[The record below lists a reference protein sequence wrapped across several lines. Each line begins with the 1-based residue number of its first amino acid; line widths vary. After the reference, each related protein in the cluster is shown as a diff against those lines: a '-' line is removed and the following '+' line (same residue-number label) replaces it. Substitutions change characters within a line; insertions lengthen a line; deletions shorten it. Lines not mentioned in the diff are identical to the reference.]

1 MEKISMKN
9 QETKEKFVELRAK
22 GLSFDRIAAELETS
36 KQTLI
41 NWAKELENE
50 ISNLKK
56 VELEALQEKYF
67 MLKSQRIEL
76 FGEKL
81 KAIKDELD
89 KRNLSD
95 LPTDKLF
102 DLFMK
107 CFHQLNEESVDIVFH
122 GEKQL
127 LEEADFRVQTSWKG

>member
-1 MEKISMKN
+1 MKD

-22 GLSFDRIAAELETS
+22 GLSFDRIAQELKVS
-36 KQTLI
+36 KQSLI
-41 NWAKELENE
+41 NWARELETE

-67 MLKSQRIEL
+67 MLKRQRIEL

-95 LPTDKLF
+95 IPTDKLF
-102 DLFMK
+102 DLFIK
-107 CFHQLNEESVDIVFH
+107 CFHQLNEELVDTVFC
-122 GEKQL
+122 GT
-127 LEEADFRVQTSWKG
+127 EELTAVNMNHKVSWKG

>member
-1 MEKISMKN
+1 MKD
-9 QETKEKFVELRAK
+9 QETKEKFIGLRAK
-22 GLSFDRIAAELETS
+22 GLSFDRIAAELHVS
-36 KQTLI
+36 KQSLI

-67 MLKSQRIEL
+67 MLKSQKIEL

-107 CFHQLNEESVDIVFH
+107 CFHQLNEEAVDMTFY

-127 LEEADFRVQTSWKG
+127 LEDADFRVQTSWKG

>member
-1 MEKISMKN
+1 MKD

-22 GLSFDRIAAELETS
+22 GLSFDRIAAELKVS
-36 KQTLI
+36 KQSLI
-41 NWAKELENE
+41 NWARELENE

-81 KAIKDELD
+81 KSLKDELD

-107 CFHQLNEESVDIVFH
+107 CFHQLKEESVDTVFH
-122 GEKQL
+122 GTEDL
-127 LEEADFRVQTSWKG
+127 MAVNMDHPISWQG

>member
-1 MEKISMKN
+1 MKN

-50 ISNLKK
+50 IGNLKK

-81 KAIKDELD
+81 KTIKDELD

-95 LPTDKLF
+95 IPTDKLF

-107 CFHQLNEESVDIVFH
+107 CFHQLNEEAVDTVFY
-122 GEKQL
+122 GR
-127 LEEADFRVQTSWKG
+127 EELTTTDMSYQTSWKG

>member
-1 MEKISMKN
+1 MKD

-22 GLSFDRIAAELETS
+22 GLSFDRIAAELHVS
-36 KQTLI
+36 KQSLI

-50 ISNLKK
+50 IGNMRRI
-56 VELEALQEKYF
+56 ELEALQEKYY

-102 DLFMK
+102 DLFVK
-107 CFHQLNEESVDIVFH
+107 YFNLLKEESIDTVFYGTEDLMAVNMDH
-122 GEKQL
+122 PI
-127 LEEADFRVQTSWKG
+127 SWKG

>member
-1 MEKISMKN
+1 MRD

-41 NWAKELENE
+41 NWSKELENE

-107 CFHQLNEESVDIVFH
+107 CFHQLNAESVDIVFH

-127 LEEADFRVQTSWKG
+127 LEDADFRVQTSWKG